1 MKRALIALCS
11 LALIFVAVWL
21 WRSTRPMDGV
31 FEASATSAIPR
42 PGQPARSGGSL
53 TPDSKSVKA
62 VTTPSAAAEHSPLA
76 AALNSPRSDIRAD
89 LRVVSEIID
98 TFRSNFPR
106 NGNPVGNN
114 ADITA
119 ALTGKNKL
127 RLALIPPDH
136 SAINRDGELCD
147 RWGTPF
153 FFHAESANRME
164 IRSAG
169 PDKKMWTD
177 DDVTFVP

>member
-1 MKRALIALCS
+1 MRRAFAFIATLTFVLI
-11 LALIFVAVWL
+11 AVWL
-21 WRSTRPMDGV
+21 WKTTRPADRISEPPADGV
-31 FEASATSAIPR
+31 IPPAAHTENGGASPSRSFKTVAATAST
-42 PGQPARSGGSL
+42 SS
-53 TPDSKSVKA
+53 
-62 VTTPSAAAEHSPLA
+62 AEHSPLA
-76 AALNSPRSDIRAD
+76 DALNSPRSDIRAD
-89 LRVVSEIID
+89 LRIVSEIID

-136 SAINRDGELCD
+136 AAINKDGELCD
-147 RWGTPF
+147 RWGSPF

-169 PDKKMWTD
+169 PDKKMWTE
-177 DDVTFVP
+177 DDVTFAP